1 MNELKTRI
9 IVLILPFLLFAC
21 ASTRHLEKLSPPR
34 FAGITLTK
42 RVDIKGAIAIPLE
55 PTTTFNTQ
63 DSEVIAHLK
72 FENLSGKH
80 RLKWDWYD
88 PSGNLYYSTG
98 NFSFKTSS
106 GKYVREVTAWHRL
119 SIQGDKAAEYAG
131 QWEVKIFI
139 DNEFLESGLF
149 VLKAPIDVAMLPET
163 MQKPY
168 PKDWGLV
175 IGIEDYAD
183 LPHVEYARR
192 DALIVKEYFVKI
204 MGVPEENIIFLT
216 NSNATKARIEGYLK
230 EYLPANVG
238 KDTTLYVYFA
248 GHGISD
254 MKKGD
259 PYLVLYDGDTRFIAQ
274 TGYKL
279 KDFYQ
284 DLDDL
289 NIQKVY
295 VFLDSCFSGVAS
307 RAAEMLTKGARPALI
322 HAEDVHLDSDEI
334 VSISA
339 ATAEQTSNAY
349 PAAKHGLFT
358 YFLLRALKGEAD
370 ANDDRWISVKE
381 IFEYVE
387 NHVVRVSRKM
397 GTEQTP
403 TITPSLDTLKDIGI
417 SRVLR

>member
-1 MNELKTRI
+1 MNELKARI
-9 IVLILPFLLFAC
+9 IVLILPFFLFAC
-21 ASTRHLEKLSPPR
+21 ASTKHVEKLLPPK

-42 RVDIKGAIAIPLE
+42 RVDIKSDICIPVE

-63 DSEVIAHLK
+63 DREVIAHLK

-80 RLKWDWYD
+80 RLKWEWYD

-98 NFSFKTSS
+98 DFPFKTSS

-139 DNEFLESGLF
+139 DDELLESRLF
-149 VLKAPIDVAMLPET
+149 VLKGPIDVAILPET
-163 MQKPY
+163 WQKPY

-183 LPHVEYARR
+183 LPDVEYARR

-204 MGVPEENIIFLT
+204 MGVPEENIISLID
-216 NSNATKARIEGYLK
+216 SDATKARIEGYLK
-230 EYLPANVG
+230 EYIPANVG

-248 GHGISD
+248 GHGVPD

-259 PYLVLYDGDTRFIAQ
+259 PYLVPYDGDTRFIAQ

-284 DLDDL
+284 DLDNL

-322 HAEDVHLDSDEI
+322 HAEDVHLDSDEV

-339 ATAEQTSNAY
+339 ATAEQTSNSY
-349 PAAKHGLFT
+349 PEAKHGLFT

-370 ANDDRWISVKE
+370 ADDDRWISVKE

-387 NHVVRVSRKM
+387 NHVVRVSRRM

-403 TITPSLDTLKDIGI
+403 TITPSMDTLKDIGV

>member
-1 MNELKTRI
+1 MNELKGRI
-9 IVLILPFLLFAC
+9 IVLILPLFFFAC
-21 ASTRHLEKLSPPR
+21 TSTRHVEKLSPPK
-34 FAGITLTK
+34 FAGIILTK
-42 RVDIKGAIAIPLE
+42 RVEIKGTIGIPLE
-55 PTTTFNTQ
+55 PTTTFDTQ
-63 DSEVIAHLK
+63 DREVIAHLK
-72 FENLSGKH
+72 FENLTGKH

-98 NFSFKTSS
+98 NFPFKTSR

-119 SIQGDKAAEYAG
+119 SIQGDKAAEYPG

-139 DNEFLESGLF
+139 DDERLVSRLF
-149 VLKAPIDVAMLPET
+149 VLKGPTDVAMLPENS
-163 MQKPY
+163 QKPY
-168 PKDWGLV
+168 PKDWGLI

-204 MGVPEENIIFLT
+204 MGVPEENIIFLID
-216 NSNATKARIEGYLK
+216 SDATKARIEGYLK
-230 EYLPANVG
+230 EHIPANVG
-238 KDTTLYVYFA
+238 KDTILYVYFA
-248 GHGISD
+248 GHGVPD
-254 MKKGD
+254 MKKGN
-259 PYLVLYDGDTRFIAQ
+259 PYLVPYDGDTRFIAQ

-284 DLDDL
+284 DLDNL

-334 VSISA
+334 VAISA
-339 ATAEQTSNAY
+339 ATAEQISNSY
-349 PAAKHGLFT
+349 PEAKHGLFT

-370 ANDDRWISVKE
+370 ADDDRWISVKE
-381 IFEYVE
+381 IFEYVK
-387 NHVVRVSRKM
+387 NHVVRVSRRM

-403 TITPSLDTLKDIGI
+403 TITPSLDKLKDIGV